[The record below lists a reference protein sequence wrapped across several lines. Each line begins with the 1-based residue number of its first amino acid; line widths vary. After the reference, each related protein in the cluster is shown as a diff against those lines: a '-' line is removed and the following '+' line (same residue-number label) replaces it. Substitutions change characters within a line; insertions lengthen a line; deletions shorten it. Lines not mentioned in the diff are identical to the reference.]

1 MISRPLTEDSSILN
15 TGCFAGVSL
24 GFRFSMDVG
33 FRSLAAAR
41 EMAALLCRRYT
52 SVTLVQIGE
61 HFALQHPR

>member
-1 MISRPLTEDSSILN
+1 
-15 TGCFAGVSL
+15 
-24 GFRFSMDVG
+24 MDVG